1 MNSQTFGHRLFCR
14 EEMNLPT
21 FGHRLFYF
29 EKTTQNLIAV
39 RNIKLS
45 INTYKSVNLLAEEA
59 VLFSGEFLD
68 SEKLET

>member
-45 INTYKSVNLLAEEA
+45 INTYKS
-59 VLFSGEFLD
+59 GEFLEF
-68 SEKLET
+68 EKLET